1 MIKQSVIKRI
11 SDFEWEIPAETLSEM
26 LVPVRIIATEDII
39 RHALTDSSFNQ
50 AMNVACLPG
59 VENPVV
65 IMPDVHQGYGF
76 PIGAVAAMRL
86 GDGVIS
92 PGGIGYDINCGVRL
106 LSSQLLFDEAKG
118 KLERLSFALNEGS
131 PSGVGATSKFSL
143 KKNDFEQICVDG
155 VSWAARE
162 GLASENDLRRT
173 EEHGKLTGG
182 SLSAVSKRAIE
193 RGIHQL
199 GTLGAGNHFLE
210 VDVVD
215 EVYFAQAAAA
225 YGLYKD
231 CLVVQIHCGSRG
243 FGHQICT
250 DYVLDFQS
258 AVHKYG
264 IHVLDRE
271 LVCAPL
277 DSIDAEQY
285 LQAMRAAAN
294 FAFVNRQI
302 LANACR
308 NAFEKCFAGSG
319 SNTHLQQ
326 VYDVTHNIAKFET
339 YIVDGVKKKLCIH
352 RKGATRAFGPNHP
365 ELPEEYRPVGQ
376 PVLIPGSMGTASWVL
391 AGTQK
396 SMEVSFGSACH
407 GAGRLKSRSQAKR
420 EVRGEDLV
428 RSLAKK
434 GIIIRAGSMS
444 GVAEEDPA
452 AYKDV
457 DEVIEAV
464 CGAGIAR
471 KVARLRP
478 VVVIKG

>member
-1 MIKQSVIKRI
+1 MIKQSLIKRI
-11 SDFEWEIPAETLSEM
+11 SDFEWEIPAETLPEM
-26 LVPVRIIATEDII
+26 LVPVRIIATEEII
-39 RHALTDSSFNQ
+39 RNALTDNSFNQ

-59 VENPVV
+59 VEDAVV

-106 LSSQLLFDEAKG
+106 LSSQLLYDEAKD

-173 EEHGKLTGG
+173 EEHGKLAGG

-215 EVYFAQAAAA
+215 EVYFPQAAAA

-250 DYVLDFQS
+250 DYVQDFQS

-277 DSIDAEQY
+277 DSH
-285 LQAMRAAAN
+285 R
-294 FAFVNRQI
+294 
-302 LANACR
+302 CR
-308 NAFEKCFAGSG
+308 TISASHAGSG
-319 SNTHLQQ
+319 E
-326 VYDVTHNIAKFET
+326 FC
-339 YIVDGVKKKLCIH
+339 LCKPANLSQCLPGCF
-352 RKGATRAFGPNHP
+352 RKMFCREWIQRTF
-365 ELPEEYRPVGQ
+365 
-376 PVLIPGSMGTASWVL
+376 TASL
-391 AGTQK
+391 
-396 SMEVSFGSACH
+396 
-407 GAGRLKSRSQAKR
+407 
-420 EVRGEDLV
+420 
-428 RSLAKK
+428 
-434 GIIIRAGSMS
+434 
-444 GVAEEDPA
+444 
-452 AYKDV
+452 
-457 DEVIEAV
+457 
-464 CGAGIAR
+464 
-471 KVARLRP
+471 
-478 VVVIKG
+478 